1 MTDTLPQRIEAA
13 EGADDCDNHTPCPEG
28 YIEWHQWAEF
38 MSKTHTQRRC
48 RECGLYAIW
57 EPKTALRAKDQ
68 TND

>member
-1 MTDTLPQRIEAA
+1 MN
-13 EGADDCDNHTPCPEG
+13 DCDNHTVCPEG

-57 EPKTALRAKDQ
+57 EPRPALKQHIERSERDRG
-68 TND
+68 